1 LNKRTIWLPITC
13 VHFQIKNWRFNNMK
27 NNLQATTTLYNGVKM
42 PWFGLGVFKVEEG
55 PELVHAVKF
64 AIKQGYRSIDTAAIY
79 GNEKGVGQAIHE
91 AMTEYEIK
99 REELFITSK
108 VWNSDL
114 GYESTIAA
122 YETSLS
128 KLGLDYLDLYLVHW
142 PVEDKYLEAWRA
154 LETLYKKGRVKAIG
168 VSNFQVHHLE
178 KVMKDAEIKPMVNQ
192 VEYHPR
198 LTQQEVKS
206 FCDNNGIQF
215 EAWSPLM
222 QGQLFDNPLLQE
234 LANKYN
240 KTVAQVILRWDI
252 QNGVI
257 TIPKSTKEHRI
268 IENSTI
274 FDFELTKEDINRISD
289 LNENHRVGPDPDNID
304 F

>member
-1 LNKRTIWLPITC
+1 
-13 VHFQIKNWRFNNMK
+13 MK
-27 NNLQATTTLYNGVKM
+27 NNLQATTTLSNGVNM

-55 PELVHAVKF
+55 PELVNAVKF

-79 GNEKGVGQAIHE
+79 GNEEGVGQAIRE
-91 AMTEYEIK
+91 AINEYGIT

-108 VWNSDL
+108 VWNADL
-114 GYESTIAA
+114 GYESTLKA
-122 YETSLS
+122 YETSLA
-128 KLGLDYLDLYLVHW
+128 KLGLDYLDLFLIHW
-142 PVEDKYLEAWRA
+142 PVEGKYKDAWRA
-154 LETLYKKGRVKAIG
+154 LETLYKAGRVKAIG

-178 KVMKDAEIKPMVNQ
+178 DVMKDAEIKPMVNQ

-198 LTQQEVKS
+198 LTQQEVKA
-206 FCDNNGIQF
+206 FCGQNGIQF

-222 QGQLFDNPLLQE
+222 QGQLFDHPILQE
-234 LANKYN
+234 LARKYN

-252 QNGVI
+252 QNGVV

-268 IENSTI
+268 IENAAI
-274 FDFELTKEDINRISD
+274 FDFELSTEDMTKISS
-289 LNENHRVGPDPDNID
+289 LNENHRVGPDPDNFD

>member
-1 LNKRTIWLPITC
+1 MT
-13 VHFQIKNWRFNNMK
+13 
-27 NNLQATTTLYNGVKM
+27 NNLQEKTTLYNGVKM

-55 PELVHAVKF
+55 PELVNAVKF

-79 GNEKGVGQAIHE
+79 GNEESVGRAIRE
-91 AMTEYEIK
+91 AMTEYGIK
-99 REELFITSK
+99 RDELFITSK

-114 GYESTIAA
+114 GYESAIKA
-122 YETSLS
+122 YETSLR
-128 KLGLDYLDLYLVHW
+128 KLGLDYLDLYLIHW
-142 PVEDKYLEAWRA
+142 PVEDKYVEAWRA
-154 LETLYKKGRVKAIG
+154 LETIYKEGKLKAIG

-178 KVMKDAEIKPMVNQ
+178 KIMQEAEMKPMVNQ

-198 LTQQEVKS
+198 LTQHEIKA
-206 FCDNNGIQF
+206 FCGQHGIQF

-222 QGQLFDNPLLQE
+222 QGQLFDNPLLKN

-240 KTVAQVILRWDI
+240 KTVAQVILRWDL
-252 QNGVI
+252 QNGVV

-268 IENSTI
+268 MENSSI
-274 FDFELTKEDINRISD
+274 FDFELTTEDMDRISS

>member
-1 LNKRTIWLPITC
+1 MT
-13 VHFQIKNWRFNNMK
+13 
-27 NNLQATTTLYNGVKM
+27 NNLQATTTLSNGVKM

-55 PELVHAVKF
+55 PELVNAVKF
-64 AIKQGYRSIDTAAIY
+64 AIKQGYLSIDTAAIY
-79 GNEKGVGQAIHE
+79 GNEEGVGQAIRE
-91 AMTEYEIK
+91 AINEFGIT

-114 GYESTIAA
+114 GYESTLKA
-122 YETSLS
+122 YENSLA
-128 KLGLDYLDLYLVHW
+128 KLGLDYLNLFLIHW
-142 PVEDKYLEAWRA
+142 PVEGKYKDAWRA
-154 LETLYKKGRVKAIG
+154 LETLYKAGRVKAIG

-178 KVMKDAEIKPMVNQ
+178 DVIKDAEIKPMVNQ

-198 LTQQEVKS
+198 LTQAEVKA
-206 FCDNNGIQF
+206 FCDKNGIQF

-222 QGQLFDNPLLQE
+222 QGQLFDHPLLKV
-234 LANKYN
+234 LANNYN
-240 KTVAQVILRWDI
+240 KSVAQVILRWDL
-252 QNGVI
+252 QNGVV

-268 IENSTI
+268 LENSTI
-274 FDFELTKEDINRISD
+274 FDFELTAKDMNRISS

>member
-1 LNKRTIWLPITC
+1 MT
-13 VHFQIKNWRFNNMK
+13 

-55 PELVHAVKF
+55 PELVNAVKF
-64 AIKQGYRSIDTAAIY
+64 AIKHGYRSIDTAAIY
-79 GNEKGVGQAIHE
+79 GNEEGVGQAIRE
-91 AMTEYEIK
+91 AITEYGIK

-122 YETSLS
+122 YETSLN
-128 KLGLDYLDLYLVHW
+128 KLGLDYLDLYLIHW
-142 PVEDKYLEAWRA
+142 PVEGKYKEAWQA
-154 LETLYKKGRVKAIG
+154 LETLYKDGKVKAIG

-178 KVMKDAEIKPMVNQ
+178 DVMKDAVIKPMVNQ

-198 LTQQEVKS
+198 LTQKEVKA
-206 FCDNNGIQF
+206 FCHQHGIQF

-222 QGQLFDNPLLQE
+222 QGQLFENPILKE
-234 LANKYN
+234 VASKYN
-240 KTVAQVILRWDI
+240 KTVAQVILRWDL
-252 QNGVI
+252 QNGVV

-268 IENSTI
+268 IENSNI
-274 FDFELTKEDINRISD
+274 FDFELTTEDMDRISN
-289 LNENHRVGPDPDNID
+289 LNENLRVGPDPDNID